1 MAITT
6 AFTITI
12 GNLGASYDI
21 TSEVMSFNVNTQVS
35 LAEIGTSKGSMLIKN
50 FTGSFTPGG
59 GGTYGSVDW
68 FNQAVLINGTTTVG
82 GVPTSFKL
90 FHGIVDQFALDD
102 NGINSY
108 VTISFIDALSAGGR
122 SATVNTSA
130 IGGNASTNIEGF
142 YENPTPANPAQMPTL
157 GGTNTGYTVTTKLL
171 TDDFIVYSATNG
183 IGNSLNSSISL
194 IITPVGPAMIIPTTI
209 TLTNPDFGYEL
220 IDYTMTRNAANRT
233 TFLFKDKTVSG
244 TQLPIGDL
252 VTGYD
257 EDQLTNY
264 VTTTS
269 IQGSNTITSFNSTS
283 TTKYGQRFR
292 SYTQAGFT
300 PFDNNVSQTNTNN
313 SWVNR
318 FGEIEFSP
326 QELTFTSKMVE
337 NDCDDAAEPFWN
349 KILDIES
356 VIWQPAQLV
365 YTPTGCGQQ
374 TKMSVIQSRRISATP
389 SDCRVTLG
397 LLSAYQYQSLV
408 LDDVYLG
415 ILGGDGLT
423 YNQPEISYDE
433 NDWTYNDSFVEQGN
447 RLG

>member
-6 AFTITI
+6 AFTITV

-90 FHGIVDQFALDD
+90 FHGIVDTFALDD
-102 NGINSY
+102 NGVNSY
-108 VTISFIDALSAGGR
+108 VTISFIDVLTAGGR
-122 SATVNTSA
+122 SATVATGG
-130 IGGNASTNIEGF
+130 ITGNASTNIESF
-142 YENPTPANPAQMPTL
+142 YENSSPANPAQMPTL
-157 GGTNTGYTVTTKLL
+157 GGTSTGYTVTTKLL
-171 TDDFIVYSATNG
+171 TSDFTVFSATSG

-194 IITPVGPAMIIPTTI
+194 IIAPVGPAVIIPTTI
-209 TLTNPDFGYEL
+209 DLTNPNFGYEL
-220 IDYTMTRNAANRT
+220 IDYTLTRNAANRT

-257 EDQLTNY
+257 ENQLTNN
-264 VTTTS
+264 VTVSSASGLTT
-269 IQGSNTITSFNSTS
+269 QTEFNATS

-292 SYTQAGFT
+292 SYTQSGVPSSVVLDST
-300 PFDNNVSQTNTNN
+300 VK
-313 SWVNR
+313 SWINR
-318 FGEIEFSP
+318 FGEIAFAP
-326 QELTFTSKMVE
+326 QELTLSSKMVQSAAA
-337 NDCDDAAEPFWN
+337 DAAEPFWN

-356 VIWQPAQLV
+356 VMWQPVQLT
-365 YTPTGCGQQ
+365 YTPTGCAQQ
-374 TKMSVIQSRRISATP
+374 TKMSVIASRRISATP
-389 SDCRVTLG
+389 SDCQVTLG
-397 LLSAYQYQSLV
+397 LLPAYQYQSFI
-408 LDDVYLG
+408 LDDTYLG
-415 ILGGDGLT
+415 IL
-423 YNQPEISYDE
+423 
-433 NDWTYNDSFVEQGN
+433 DSSRVA
-447 RLG
+447 

>member
-50 FTGSFTPGG
+50 FTGKFTPGG
-59 GGTYGSVDW
+59 GGTYGNIDW

-108 VTISFIDALSAGGR
+108 VTISFIDALTAGGR

-130 IGGNASTNIEGF
+130 IGGNASTNIKAF
-142 YENPTPANPAQMPTL
+142 YENSTPANPAQMPTL
-157 GGTNTGYTVTTKLL
+157 GGTNTGYVVTSKLL
-171 TDDFIVYSATNG
+171 TNDYTVYSTASNV
-183 IGNSLNSSISL
+183 GNSLNSSIQLL
-194 IITPVGPAMIIPTTI
+194 ITSVGPSMVIPTTI
-209 TLTNPDFGYEL
+209 TLTSPVFGFEL
-220 IDYTMTRNAANRT
+220 VDYTMTRNAANRT
-233 TFLFKDKTVSG
+233 TFLFKDKTVTG

-264 VTTTS
+264 VTTTNVS
-269 IQGSNTITSFNSTS
+269 DSNTITSFNSTS

-300 PFDNNVSQTNTNN
+300 PLDSAASQRITNN

-318 FGEIEFSP
+318 FGEITFAPEELSFS
-326 QELTFTSKMVE
+326 SKMVQSAAA
-337 NDCDDAAEPFWN
+337 DAAEPFWN

-356 VIWQPAQLV
+356 VMWQPVQLT
-365 YTPTGCGQQ
+365 YTPTGCAQQ

-389 SDCRVTLG
+389 SDCQVTLG
-397 LLSAYQYQSLV
+397 LLPAYQYQSFI
-408 LDDVYLG
+408 LDDTYLG
-415 ILGGDGLT
+415 IL
-423 YNQPEISYDE
+423 
-433 NDWTYNDSFVEQGN
+433 DSS
-447 RLG
+447 RIA

>member
-108 VTISFIDALSAGGR
+108 VTISFIDALTAGGR
-122 SATVNTSA
+122 SATVNTVFGS
-130 IGGNASTNIEGF
+130 GNASTKIEEF
-142 YENPTPANPAQMPTL
+142 YENTGVSASAQMPTL
-157 GGTNTGYTVTTKLL
+157 GGTNTSYAVTTKLL
-171 TDDFIVYSATNG
+171 TSDFTVQCNTANV
-183 IGNSLNSSISL
+183 GNSLNSSISL

-209 TLTNPDFGYEL
+209 TLTSPVFGYEL

-264 VTTTS
+264 VTLTDPT
-269 IQGSNTITSFNSTS
+269 GSSTVTSFNATS

-292 SYTQAGFT
+292 SYTQAGSNGVA
-300 PFDNNVSQTNTNN
+300 DQTSTVN
-313 SWVNR
+313 SWINR
-318 FGEIEFSP
+318 FGEITFAP
-326 QELTFTSKMVE
+326 QELTLSSKMVQSASA
-337 NDCDDAAEPFWN
+337 DAAAPFWN

-356 VIWQPAQLV
+356 AMWQPVQLT
-365 YTPTGCGQQ
+365 YTPTGCAQQ
-374 TKMSVIQSRRISATP
+374 TKMSVIASRRISATP
-389 SDCRVTLG
+389 SDCQVTLG
-397 LLSAYQYQSLV
+397 LLPAYQYQSFV
-408 LDDVYLG
+408 LNDTYLG
-415 ILGGDGLT
+415 IL
-423 YNQPEISYDE
+423 
-433 NDWTYNDSFVEQGN
+433 DSSRVA
-447 RLG
+447 

>member
-50 FTGSFTPGG
+50 FTGKFTPGG
-59 GGTYGSVDW
+59 GGTYGNIDW

-108 VTISFIDALSAGGR
+108 VTISFIDALTAGGR
-122 SATVNTSA
+122 SATVNTVFGS
-130 IGGNASTNIEGF
+130 GNASAKIETF
-142 YENPTPANPAQMPTL
+142 YENAGIASPAQMPTL
-157 GGTNTGYTVTTKLL
+157 GGTNIGYAVTTKLL
-171 TDDFIVYSATNG
+171 TDDYIVQCNTANV
-183 IGNSLNSSISL
+183 GNSLNSSISL

-209 TLTNPDFGYEL
+209 TLTSPVFGYEL
-220 IDYTMTRNAANRT
+220 VDYTMTRNAANRT
-233 TFLFKDKTVSG
+233 TFLFKDKTVTG

-264 VTTTS
+264 VTLTDPT
-269 IQGSNTITSFNSTS
+269 GSSTVTSFNPTS

-292 SYTQAGFT
+292 SYTQAGSNGVA
-300 PFDNNVSQTNTNN
+300 DQTNTVN
-313 SWVNR
+313 SWINR
-318 FGEIEFSP
+318 FGEITFAPEELSFS
-326 QELTFTSKMVE
+326 SKMVQSAAA
-337 NDCDDAAEPFWN
+337 DAAAPFWN

-356 VIWQPAQLV
+356 VMWQPVQLT
-365 YTPTGCGQQ
+365 YTPTGCAQQ

-389 SDCRVTLG
+389 SDCQVTLG
-397 LLSAYQYQSLV
+397 LLPAYQYQSFV
-408 LDDVYLG
+408 LNDTYLG
-415 ILGGDGLT
+415 IL
-423 YNQPEISYDE
+423 
-433 NDWTYNDSFVEQGN
+433 DSSRVA
-447 RLG
+447 

>member
-35 LAEIGTSKGSMLIKN
+35 LAEIGISKGSMLIKN

-59 GGTYGSVDW
+59 GGTYGNVDW

-108 VTISFIDALSAGGR
+108 VTISFIDALTAGGR
-122 SATVNTSA
+122 SATVNSISA
-130 IGGNASTNIEGF
+130 GNASTNIETY

-171 TDDFIVYSATNG
+171 TDDFYVYSNTSG
-183 IGNSLNSSISL
+183 VGNSLNSTIQL
-194 IITPVGPAMIIPTTI
+194 MITPIGPAMVIPTKI

-233 TFLFKDKTVSG
+233 TFLFKDKTISG
-244 TQLPIGDL
+244 TQLPIGEL

-269 IQGSNTITSFNSTS
+269 LQGTNTITSFNSTS

-292 SYTQAGFT
+292 SYTQVGFT
-300 PFDNNVSQTNTNN
+300 PFDNNFTQQRTNN
-313 SWVNR
+313 SWINR
-318 FGEIEFSP
+318 FGEIIFAPE
-326 QELTFTSKMVE
+326 ELTLSSKMVQSAAA
-337 NDCDDAAEPFWN
+337 DAAEPFWN

-356 VIWQPAQLV
+356 VMWQPVQLT
-365 YTPTGCGQQ
+365 YTPTGCAQQ
-374 TKMSVIQSRRISATP
+374 TKMSVIRSRRISATP
-389 SDCRVTLG
+389 SNCQVTLG
-397 LLSAYQYQSLV
+397 LLPAYQYQSFILN
-408 LDDVYLG
+408 DTYLG
-415 ILGGDGLT
+415 IL
-423 YNQPEISYDE
+423 
-433 NDWTYNDSFVEQGN
+433 DSS
-447 RLG
+447 RIA

>member
-108 VTISFIDALSAGGR
+108 VTISFIDALTAGGR
-122 SATVNTSA
+122 SATVNTNFG
-130 IGGNASTNIEGF
+130 IGSLASTAIEQF
-142 YENPTPANPAQMPTL
+142 YENTGPTAPAQMPTL

-171 TDDFIVYSATNG
+171 TSDYIVQCTTANV
-183 IGNSLNSSISL
+183 GNSLNSSISL
-194 IITPVGPAMIIPTTI
+194 IITPVGPAIVIPTTI

-220 IDYTMTRNAANRT
+220 VDYTMTRNAANRT

-264 VTTTS
+264 VTLTDPTAFS
-269 IQGSNTITSFNSTS
+269 TVTSFNATS

-292 SYTQAGFT
+292 SYTQAGSNGVA
-300 PFDNNVSQTNTNN
+300 DQTSTVN
-313 SWVNR
+313 SWINR
-318 FGEIEFSP
+318 FGEITFAP
-326 QELTFTSKMVE
+326 QELTLSSKMVQSAAA
-337 NDCDDAAEPFWN
+337 DAAAPFWN

-356 VIWQPAQLV
+356 AMWQPVQLT
-365 YTPTGCGQQ
+365 YTPTGCAQQ
-374 TKMSVIQSRRISATP
+374 TKMSVISSRRISATP
-389 SDCRVTLG
+389 SDCQVTLG
-397 LLSAYQYQSLV
+397 LLPAYQYQSFILN
-408 LDDVYLG
+408 DTYLG
-415 ILGGDGLT
+415 IL
-423 YNQPEISYDE
+423 
-433 NDWTYNDSFVEQGN
+433 DSSRVA
-447 RLG
+447 

>member
-6 AFTITI
+6 AFTITV

-82 GVPTSFKL
+82 GVPTSFNL

-108 VTISFIDALSAGGR
+108 VTISFIDALTAGGR
-122 SATVNTSA
+122 SATVSTAFVS
-130 IGGNASTNIEGF
+130 GLASTEIEEF
-142 YENPTPANPAQMPTL
+142 YENTGVLSPAQMPTL
-157 GGTNTGYTVTTKLL
+157 GGTNTGYAVTTKLL
-171 TDDFIVYSATNG
+171 TDDYSVLCSTAN

-194 IITPVGPAMIIPTTI
+194 IITPVGPAIIIPTTV
-209 TLTNPDFGYEL
+209 TLTSPVFGYEL

-233 TFLFKDKTVSG
+233 TFLFKDKTVTG

-264 VTTTS
+264 VTLTDPTGT
-269 IQGSNTITSFNSTS
+269 QTVTSFNATS

-292 SYTQAGFT
+292 SYTQAGS
-300 PFDNNVSQTNTNN
+300 PSVASQTSTVN
-313 SWVNR
+313 SWINR
-318 FGEIEFSP
+318 FGEITFAPEELSFS
-326 QELTFTSKMVE
+326 SKMVQSAAA
-337 NDCDDAAEPFWN
+337 DAAAPFWN

-356 VIWQPAQLV
+356 VMWQPVQLT
-365 YTPTGCGQQ
+365 YTPTGCAQQ
-374 TKMSVIQSRRISATP
+374 TKMSVIASRRISATP
-389 SDCRVTLG
+389 SDCQVTLG
-397 LLSAYQYQSLV
+397 LLPAYQYQSFILN
-408 LDDVYLG
+408 DTYLG
-415 ILGGDGLT
+415 IL
-423 YNQPEISYDE
+423 
-433 NDWTYNDSFVEQGN
+433 DSSRVA
-447 RLG
+447 

>member
-6 AFTITI
+6 AFTITV

-21 TSEVMSFNVNTQVS
+21 TSQVMSFNVNTQVS
-35 LAEIGTSKGSMLIKN
+35 LAEIGISRGSMLIKN

-59 GGTYGSVDW
+59 GGTYGNVDW

-108 VTISFIDALSAGGR
+108 VTISFIDALTAGGR
-122 SATVNTSA
+122 SATVNTGGVGIAVSA
-130 IGGNASTNIEGF
+130 ASTVEIF
-142 YENPTPANPAQMPTL
+142 YENLSPADPAQMPTL
-157 GGTNTGYTVTTKLL
+157 GGTSSGYTVTTKLL
-171 TDDFIVYSATNG
+171 TDDFLIRNSASG
-183 IGNSLNSSISL
+183 IGNSLNSSIQL
-194 IITPVGPAMIIPTTI
+194 LITPVGPAMMIPTTI

-233 TFLFKDKTVSG
+233 TFLFKDKTISG

-264 VTTTS
+264 VTFANAD
-269 IQGSNTITSFNSTS
+269 GSATFTDFNATS

-292 SYTQAGFT
+292 SYTQTAPNT
-300 PFDNNVSQTNTNN
+300 TTQMNNTIS
-313 SWVNR
+313 SWINR
-318 FGEIEFSP
+318 FGEITFAPE
-326 QELTFTSKMVE
+326 ELTLSSKMVQSAAA
-337 NDCDDAAEPFWN
+337 DAAEPFWN

-356 VIWQPAQLV
+356 VMWQPVQLT
-365 YTPTGCGQQ
+365 YTPTGCAQQ

-389 SDCRVTLG
+389 SDCQVTLG
-397 LLSAYQYQSLV
+397 LLPAYQYQSFILN
-408 LDDVYLG
+408 DTYLG
-415 ILGGDGLT
+415 IL
-423 YNQPEISYDE
+423 
-433 NDWTYNDSFVEQGN
+433 DSS
-447 RLG
+447 RIA

>member
-59 GGTYGSVDW
+59 GGTYGNIDW

-90 FHGIVDQFALDD
+90 FHGIVDQFALED

-108 VTISFIDALSAGGR
+108 VRISFIDALTAGGR
-122 SATVNTSA
+122 SATVST
-130 IGGNASTNIEGF
+130 IFGTRNASNAIEIF
-142 YENPTPANPAQMPTL
+142 YENSTLSEPAQMPTL
-157 GGTNTGYTVTTKLL
+157 GGTNTGYAVTTKLL
-171 TDDFIVYSATNG
+171 TSDFSTTCNTDG
-183 IGNSLNSSISL
+183 IGNSLNSSIQL
-194 IITPVGPAMIIPTTI
+194 IITPNGPAMVIPTTI
-209 TLTNPDFGYEL
+209 TLTSPVFGYEL

-264 VTTTS
+264 VSTTDST
-269 IQGSNTITSFNSTS
+269 GTVNLTSFNATS

-292 SYTQAGFT
+292 SYSQVGFAT
-300 PFDNNVSQTNTNN
+300 TAQQTTTND
-313 SWVNR
+313 SWINR
-318 FGEIEFSP
+318 FGEITFAPEELSFS
-326 QELTFTSKMVE
+326 SKMVQSAAA
-337 NDCDDAAEPFWN
+337 DAAEPFWN

-356 VIWQPAQLV
+356 VMWQPVQLT
-365 YTPTGCGQQ
+365 YTPTGCAQQ

-389 SDCRVTLG
+389 SDCQVTLG
-397 LLSAYQYQSLV
+397 LLPAYQYQSFILN
-408 LDDVYLG
+408 DTYLG
-415 ILGGDGLT
+415 IL
-423 YNQPEISYDE
+423 
-433 NDWTYNDSFVEQGN
+433 DSS
-447 RLG
+447 RIA

>member
-6 AFTITI
+6 AFTITV

-59 GGTYGSVDW
+59 GGTYGNIDW

-108 VTISFIDALSAGGR
+108 VTISFIDALTAGGR
-122 SATVNTSA
+122 SATVNSNFGVDA
-130 IGGNASTNIEGF
+130 ASTTIEQF
-142 YENPTPANPAQMPTL
+142 YENLSPANPAQMPTL
-157 GGTNTGYTVTTKLL
+157 GGTSDGYTVTTKLL
-171 TDDFIVYSATNG
+171 NSDFAVTCDEPN
-183 IGNSLNSSISL
+183 IGNSLNSTLQL
-194 IITPVGPAMIIPTTI
+194 IVTPVGPSMIIPTTI

-264 VTTTS
+264 VTTTN
-269 IQGSNTITSFNSTS
+269 ISNGNTVTTFNSTS

-292 SYTQAGFT
+292 SYTQAGFDF
-300 PFDNNVSQTNTNN
+300 FDGGFNQRRTND

-318 FGEIEFSP
+318 FGEITFAPEELSFS
-326 QELTFTSKMVE
+326 SKMVQSAAA
-337 NDCDDAAEPFWN
+337 DAAAPFWN

-356 VIWQPAQLV
+356 VMWQPVQLT
-365 YTPTGCGQQ
+365 YTPTGCAQQ
-374 TKMSVIQSRRISATP
+374 TKMSVIRSRRISATP
-389 SDCRVTLG
+389 SDCQVTLG
-397 LLSAYQYQSLV
+397 LLPAYQYQSFI
-408 LDDVYLG
+408 LDDTYLG
-415 ILGGDGLT
+415 IL
-423 YNQPEISYDE
+423 
-433 NDWTYNDSFVEQGN
+433 DSS
-447 RLG
+447 RIA

>member
-12 GNLGASYDI
+12 GNLSASYDI
-21 TSEVMSFNVNTQVS
+21 TSSVMSFHVDTQVS

-108 VTISFIDALSAGGR
+108 VTISFIDALTAGGR
-122 SATVNTSA
+122 SATVNTGGVGIGVSA
-130 IGGNASTNIEGF
+130 AATVEIF
-142 YENPTPANPAQMPTL
+142 YENLVPTNAAQMPTL
-157 GGTNTGYTVTTKLL
+157 GGTSAGYTVTTKLL
-171 TDDFIVYSATNG
+171 TDDFLVRNAAVG
-183 IGNSLNSSISL
+183 VGNSLNSSIQL
-194 IITPVGPAMIIPTTI
+194 LITPVGPAMMIPTTI

-220 IDYTMTRNAANRT
+220 VDYTMTRNAANRT

-264 VTTTS
+264 VTFANADGSFTS
-269 IQGSNTITSFNSTS
+269 TDFNATS

-292 SYTQAGFT
+292 SYTQTA
-300 PFDNNVSQTNTNN
+300 PNTSTQANTTIS
-313 SWVNR
+313 SWINR
-318 FGEIEFSP
+318 FGEITFAP
-326 QELTFTSKMVE
+326 QELTLSSKMVE
-337 NDCDDAAEPFWN
+337 SAAADAAAPFWN

-356 VIWQPAQLV
+356 VMWQPVQLT
-365 YTPTGCGQQ
+365 YTPTGCAQQ
-374 TKMSVIQSRRISATP
+374 TKMSVIASRRISATP
-389 SDCRVTLG
+389 SDCQVTLG
-397 LLSAYQYQSLV
+397 LLPAYQYQSFI
-408 LDDVYLG
+408 LDDTYLG
-415 ILGGDGLT
+415 IL
-423 YNQPEISYDE
+423 
-433 NDWTYNDSFVEQGN
+433 DSSRVA
-447 RLG
+447 

>member
-1 MAITT
+1 MAIST

-35 LAEIGTSKGSMLIKN
+35 LAEIGTSKGSMFIKN
-50 FTGSFTPGG
+50 FTGAFTPGG
-59 GGTYGSVDW
+59 GGTYSNVDW
-68 FNQAVLINGTTTVG
+68 FNQAVLINGTTTVS

-108 VTISFIDALSAGGR
+108 VTISFIDALTAGGR
-122 SATVNTSA
+122 SATVGTSA
-130 IGGNASTNIEGF
+130 MPLSAQSAIELF
-142 YENPTPANPAQMPTL
+142 YENSNPSGPAQMPTL

-171 TDDFIVYSATNG
+171 NNDFGVYCATDG

-194 IITPVGPAMIIPTTI
+194 IILPVGPAMIIPTTI

-220 IDYTMTRNAANRT
+220 IDYTLTRNAANRT
-233 TFLFKDKTVSG
+233 TFLFRDKTVSG
-244 TQLPIGDL
+244 TQLPIGDV
-252 VTGYD
+252 VTGYG

-269 IQGSNTITSFNSTS
+269 IQGSNTITSFDLTS

-300 PFDNNVSQTNTNN
+300 PFDSALSQQNTNN
-313 SWVNR
+313 SWINR
-318 FGEIEFSP
+318 FGEIEFAP

-356 VIWQPAQLV
+356 VMWQPVQLT

-374 TKMSVIQSRRISATP
+374 TKMSVIQNRRISATP
-389 SDCRVTLG
+389 SNCQVTLG
-397 LLSAYQYQSLV
+397 LLPAFQYQSLV
-408 LDDVYLG
+408 LNDVYLG
-415 ILGGDGLT
+415 VLAGDGLT
-423 YNQPEISYDE
+423 YNQPEIVYDE
-433 NDWTYNDSFVEQGN
+433 SDWTYNDTFVEQGA

>member
-21 TSEVMSFNVNTQVS
+21 TSQVMSFNVNTQVS

-50 FTGSFTPGG
+50 FTGAFTPGG
-59 GGTYGSVDW
+59 GGTYGNVDW

-108 VTISFIDALSAGGR
+108 VTISFIDALTAGGR
-122 SATVNTSA
+122 SATVNTGGVGIAVSA
-130 IGGNASTNIEGF
+130 ASTVEIF
-142 YENPTPANPAQMPTL
+142 YENLSPADPAQMPTL
-157 GGTNTGYTVTTKLL
+157 GGTSSGYTVTTKLL
-171 TDDFIVYSATNG
+171 TDDFLIRNSASG
-183 IGNSLNSSISL
+183 IGNSLNSSIQL
-194 IITPVGPAMIIPTTI
+194 LITPVGPAMMIPTTI

-233 TFLFKDKTVSG
+233 TFLFKDKTISG

-264 VTTTS
+264 VTFANAD
-269 IQGSNTITSFNSTS
+269 GSATFTDFNATS

-292 SYTQAGFT
+292 SYTQTAPNT
-300 PFDNNVSQTNTNN
+300 TTQMNNTIS
-313 SWVNR
+313 SWINR
-318 FGEIEFSP
+318 FGEITFAPE
-326 QELTFTSKMVE
+326 ELTLSSKMVQSAAA
-337 NDCDDAAEPFWN
+337 DAAEPFWN

-356 VIWQPAQLV
+356 VMWQPVQLT
-365 YTPTGCGQQ
+365 YTPTGCAQQ

-389 SDCRVTLG
+389 SDCQVTLG
-397 LLSAYQYQSLV
+397 LLPAYQYQSFILN
-408 LDDVYLG
+408 DTYLG
-415 ILGGDGLT
+415 IL
-423 YNQPEISYDE
+423 
-433 NDWTYNDSFVEQGN
+433 DSS
-447 RLG
+447 RIA

>member
-21 TSEVMSFNVNTQVS
+21 TSEVMSFNVNTQVA

-50 FTGSFTPGG
+50 FTGKFTPGG
-59 GGTYGSVDW
+59 GGTYGNIDW

-108 VTISFIDALSAGGR
+108 VTISFIDALTAGGR
-122 SATVNTSA
+122 SATVNTA
-130 IGGNASTNIEGF
+130 FGTGNASTKIEEF
-142 YENPTPANPAQMPTL
+142 YENTGVSAPAQMPTL
-157 GGTNTGYTVTTKLL
+157 GGTNTGYAVTTKLL
-171 TDDFIVYSATNG
+171 TSDFTVQCNTANV
-183 IGNSLNSSISL
+183 GNSLNSSISL
-194 IITPVGPAMIIPTTI
+194 IITPVGPSMVIPTTI
-209 TLTNPDFGYEL
+209 TLTSPVFGYEL

-264 VTTTS
+264 VTLTDPAAFSTV
-269 IQGSNTITSFNSTS
+269 TSFNAAS

-292 SYTQAGFT
+292 SYTQAGSNGVA
-300 PFDNNVSQTNTNN
+300 DQTNTVN
-313 SWVNR
+313 SWINR
-318 FGEIEFSP
+318 FGEITFAP
-326 QELTFTSKMVE
+326 VELTFSSKMVQSAAA
-337 NDCDDAAEPFWN
+337 DAAEPFWN

-356 VIWQPAQLV
+356 VMWQPVQLT
-365 YTPTGCGQQ
+365 YTPTGCAQQ

-389 SDCRVTLG
+389 SDCQVTLG
-397 LLSAYQYQSLV
+397 LLPAYQYQSFILN
-408 LDDVYLG
+408 DTYLG
-415 ILGGDGLT
+415 IL
-423 YNQPEISYDE
+423 
-433 NDWTYNDSFVEQGN
+433 DSS
-447 RLG
+447 RIA

>member
-50 FTGSFTPGG
+50 FTGKFTPGG
-59 GGTYGSVDW
+59 GGTYGNVDW

-108 VTISFIDALSAGGR
+108 VTISFIDALTVGGR
-122 SATVNTSA
+122 SATINTAGGSA
-130 IGGNASTNIEGF
+130 LATSVIEGF
-142 YENPTPANPAQMPTL
+142 YENLDPATPAQMPTL
-157 GGTNTGYTVTTKLL
+157 GATNTGYTVTAKLL
-171 TDDFIVYSATNG
+171 TDNYTIFCNVAN
-183 IGNSLNSSISL
+183 IGNSINSAISL
-194 IITPVGPAMIIPTTI
+194 IVTPVGPSMIIPTTV

-220 IDYTMTRNAANRT
+220 INYTMTRNAANRT

-252 VTGYD
+252 VTAYN

-264 VTTTS
+264 VTLTDPA
-269 IQGSNTITSFNSTS
+269 GSSTITSFNATS

-292 SYTQAGFT
+292 SYTQAGSNGVA
-300 PFDNNVSQTNTNN
+300 DQTSTVN
-313 SWVNR
+313 SWINR
-318 FGEIEFSP
+318 FGEI
-326 QELTFTSKMVE
+326 TFTPEELSLSSKMVQSAAA
-337 NDCDDAAEPFWN
+337 DAAEPFWN

-356 VIWQPAQLV
+356 VMWQPVQLT
-365 YTPTGCGQQ
+365 YTPTGCAEQ
-374 TKMSVIQSRRISATP
+374 TKMSVIRSRRISATP
-389 SDCRVTLG
+389 SDCQVTLG
-397 LLSAYQYQSLV
+397 LLPAYQYQSFILN
-408 LDDVYLG
+408 DTYLG
-415 ILGGDGLT
+415 IL
-423 YNQPEISYDE
+423 
-433 NDWTYNDSFVEQGN
+433 DSS
-447 RLG
+447 RIA

>member
-6 AFTITI
+6 AFTITV

-21 TSEVMSFNVNTQVS
+21 TSQVMSFNVNTQVS

-90 FHGIVDQFALDD
+90 FHGIVDTFALDD

-108 VTISFIDALSAGGR
+108 VTISFIDALTAGGR
-122 SATVNTSA
+122 SATVNTNFAGST
-130 IGGNASTNIEGF
+130 ASTIIEQF
-142 YENPTPANPAQMPTL
+142 YENATSANPAQMPTL
-157 GGTNTGYTVTTKLL
+157 GGTNTGYAVTTKLL
-171 TDDFIVYSATNG
+171 TDDFVVDCSTANV
-183 IGNSLNSSISL
+183 GNSIASSIQL
-194 IITPVGPAMIIPTTI
+194 IVTPIGPSMAIPTTI
-209 TLTNPDFGYEL
+209 TLTSPVFGYEL
-220 IDYTMTRNAANRT
+220 IDFTMTRNAANRT

-264 VTTTS
+264 VTTTNVS
-269 IQGSNTITSFNSTS
+269 NSNTITSFNSAS

-292 SYTQAGFT
+292 SYTQAGFPYILSPST
-300 PFDNNVSQTNTNN
+300 ASQQTTND
-313 SWVNR
+313 SWINR
-318 FGEIEFSP
+318 FGEITFAPE
-326 QELTFTSKMVE
+326 ELRLNSKMVQSAAA
-337 NDCDDAAEPFWN
+337 DAAAPFWN

-356 VIWQPAQLV
+356 VMWQPVQIT
-365 YTPTGCGQQ
+365 YTPTGCAEQ
-374 TKMSVIQSRRISATP
+374 TKMSVIASRRISATP
-389 SDCRVTLG
+389 SDCQVTLG
-397 LLSAYQYQSLV
+397 LLPAYQYQSFILN
-408 LDDVYLG
+408 DTYLG
-415 ILGGDGLT
+415 IL
-423 YNQPEISYDE
+423 
-433 NDWTYNDSFVEQGN
+433 DSSRVA
-447 RLG
+447 

>member
-6 AFTITI
+6 AFTITV

-82 GVPTSFKL
+82 GVPTSFNL

-108 VTISFIDALSAGGR
+108 VTISFIDALTAGGR
-122 SATVNTSA
+122 SATVSTAFVS
-130 IGGNASTNIEGF
+130 GLASTEIEEF
-142 YENPTPANPAQMPTL
+142 YETTGVLSPAQMPTL
-157 GGTNTGYTVTTKLL
+157 GGTNTGYAVTTKLL
-171 TDDFIVYSATNG
+171 TDDYSVLCSTAN

-194 IITPVGPAMIIPTTI
+194 IITPVGPAIIIPTTV
-209 TLTNPDFGYEL
+209 TLTSPVFGYEL

-233 TFLFKDKTVSG
+233 TFLFKDKTVTG

-264 VTTTS
+264 VTLTDPTGT
-269 IQGSNTITSFNSTS
+269 QTVTSFNATS

-292 SYTQAGFT
+292 SYTQAGS
-300 PFDNNVSQTNTNN
+300 PSVASQTSTVN
-313 SWVNR
+313 SWINR
-318 FGEIEFSP
+318 FGEITFAPEELSFS
-326 QELTFTSKMVE
+326 SKMVQSAAA
-337 NDCDDAAEPFWN
+337 DAAAPFWN

-356 VIWQPAQLV
+356 AMWQPVQLT
-365 YTPTGCGQQ
+365 YTPTGCAQQ
-374 TKMSVIQSRRISATP
+374 TKMSVIASRRISATP
-389 SDCRVTLG
+389 SDCQVTLG
-397 LLSAYQYQSLV
+397 LLPAYQYQSFILN
-408 LDDVYLG
+408 DTYLG
-415 ILGGDGLT
+415 IL
-423 YNQPEISYDE
+423 
-433 NDWTYNDSFVEQGN
+433 DSSRVA
-447 RLG
+447 

>member
-6 AFTITI
+6 AFTITV

-59 GGTYGSVDW
+59 GGTYGNIDW

-108 VTISFIDALSAGGR
+108 VRISFIDALTAGGR
-122 SATVNTSA
+122 SATVNTNFGSS
-130 IGGNASTNIEGF
+130 NASTVIEEF
-142 YENPTPANPAQMPTL
+142 YENLGPSAPAQMPTL
-157 GGTNTGYTVTTKLL
+157 GGTNTGYAVTTKLL
-171 TDDFIVYSATNG
+171 TSDFTVFCNTANV
-183 IGNSLNSSISL
+183 GNSLNSSISL
-194 IITPVGPAMIIPTTI
+194 IITPVGPAMVIPTTI
-209 TLTNPDFGYEL
+209 TLTSPVFGYEL

-244 TQLPIGDL
+244 TQLPIGKL

-264 VTTTS
+264 VTTIDPTGTS
-269 IQGSNTITSFNSTS
+269 ILTSFNATS

-292 SYTQAGFT
+292 SYSQVGFAT
-300 PFDNNVSQTNTNN
+300 TAQQTTTND
-313 SWVNR
+313 SWINR
-318 FGEIEFSP
+318 FGEITFAPKELSFS
-326 QELTFTSKMVE
+326 SKMVQSAAA
-337 NDCDDAAEPFWN
+337 DAAEPFWN

-356 VIWQPAQLV
+356 VMWQPVQLT
-365 YTPTGCGQQ
+365 YTPTGCAQQ
-374 TKMSVIQSRRISATP
+374 TKMSVIRSRRISATP
-389 SDCRVTLG
+389 SDCQVTLG
-397 LLSAYQYQSLV
+397 LLPAYQYQSFI
-408 LDDVYLG
+408 LDDTYLG
-415 ILGGDGLT
+415 IL
-423 YNQPEISYDE
+423 
-433 NDWTYNDSFVEQGN
+433 DSS
-447 RLG
+447 RIA

>member
-21 TSEVMSFNVNTQVS
+21 TSEVMSFNVNTQVA

-59 GGTYGSVDW
+59 GGTYGNIDW

-108 VTISFIDALSAGGR
+108 VSISFIDALTSGGR
-122 SATVNTSA
+122 SATVNTVF
-130 IGGNASTNIEGF
+130 GTQNASTVIEEF
-142 YENPTPANPAQMPTL
+142 YENNSPANPAQMPTL
-157 GGTNTGYTVTTKLL
+157 GGTNTGYAVTTKLL
-171 TDDFIVYSATNG
+171 TSDYTVQCTTAG

-194 IITPVGPAMIIPTTI
+194 IITPNGPAVVIPTTI
-209 TLTNPDFGYEL
+209 TLTSPVFGYEL

-244 TQLPIGDL
+244 TQLPIGDI

-264 VTTTS
+264 VTLTDPTGTS
-269 IQGSNTITSFNSTS
+269 TVTSFNATS

-292 SYTQAGFT
+292 SYTQAGSNGVE
-300 PFDNNVSQTNTNN
+300 DQTSTVN
-313 SWVNR
+313 SWINR
-318 FGEIEFSP
+318 FGEITFAP
-326 QELTFTSKMVE
+326 QELSFSSKMVQSAAA
-337 NDCDDAAEPFWN
+337 DAAEPFWN

-356 VIWQPAQLV
+356 VMWQPVQLT

-374 TKMSVIQSRRISATP
+374 TKMSVIRSRRISATP
-389 SDCRVTLG
+389 SDCQVTLG
-397 LLSAYQYQSLV
+397 LLPAYQYQSLV

-415 ILGGDGLT
+415 ILGGDGIT
-423 YNQPEISYDE
+423 YNQPEIFYDE
-433 NDWTYNDSFVEQGN
+433 NDWTYNDSYVEQGN

>member
-21 TSEVMSFNVNTQVS
+21 TSEVMSFNVNTQVA

-59 GGTYGSVDW
+59 GGTYGNIDW

-108 VTISFIDALSAGGR
+108 VTISFIDALTAGGR
-122 SATVNTSA
+122 SATVSTA
-130 IGGNASTNIEGF
+130 FVTGNASTKIEEF
-142 YENPTPANPAQMPTL
+142 YENTGVSAPAQMPTL
-157 GGTNTGYTVTTKLL
+157 GGTNTGYAVTTKLL
-171 TDDFIVYSATNG
+171 TNDFAIQCTTSG
-183 IGNSLNSSISL
+183 IGNSLNSSIQL
-194 IITPVGPAMIIPTTI
+194 IITPNGPAMVIPTTI
-209 TLTNPDFGYEL
+209 TLTSPVFGCEL

-244 TQLPIGDL
+244 TQLPIGDI

-264 VTTTS
+264 VTTIDPTGTS
-269 IQGSNTITSFNSTS
+269 TLTSFNAAS

-292 SYTQAGFT
+292 QYSQVGFAST
-300 PFDNNVSQTNTNN
+300 AQQTTTND
-313 SWVNR
+313 SWINR
-318 FGEIEFSP
+318 FGEITFAPE
-326 QELTFTSKMVE
+326 ELTFSSKMVQSAAA
-337 NDCDDAAEPFWN
+337 DAAEPFWN

-356 VIWQPAQLV
+356 VMWQPVQLT
-365 YTPTGCGQQ
+365 YTPTGCAQQ

-389 SDCRVTLG
+389 SDCQVTLG
-397 LLSAYQYQSLV
+397 LLPAYQYQSFILN
-408 LDDVYLG
+408 DTYLG
-415 ILGGDGLT
+415 IL
-423 YNQPEISYDE
+423 
-433 NDWTYNDSFVEQGN
+433 DSS
-447 RLG
+447 RIA

>member
-21 TSEVMSFNVNTQVS
+21 TSEVMSFNVNTQVA

-59 GGTYGSVDW
+59 GGTYGNIDW

-108 VTISFIDALSAGGR
+108 VSISFIDALTSGGR
-122 SATVNTSA
+122 SATVNTVF
-130 IGGNASTNIEGF
+130 GTQNASTVIEEF
-142 YENPTPANPAQMPTL
+142 YENNSPANPAQMPTL
-157 GGTNTGYTVTTKLL
+157 GGTNTGYAVTTKLL
-171 TDDFIVYSATNG
+171 TSDFTVFCNTANV
-183 IGNSLNSSISL
+183 GNSLNSSISL
-194 IITPVGPAMIIPTTI
+194 IITPVGPAMVIPTTI
-209 TLTNPDFGYEL
+209 TLTSPVFGYEL

-244 TQLPIGDL
+244 TQLPIGDI

-264 VTTTS
+264 VTLTDPTGTS
-269 IQGSNTITSFNSTS
+269 TVTSFNATS

-292 SYTQAGFT
+292 SYTQAGSNGVE
-300 PFDNNVSQTNTNN
+300 DQTSTVN
-313 SWVNR
+313 SWINR
-318 FGEIEFSP
+318 FGEITFAPEELSFS
-326 QELTFTSKMVE
+326 SKMVQSAA
-337 NDCDDAAEPFWN
+337 DDAAEPFWN

-356 VIWQPAQLV
+356 VMWQPVQLT

-374 TKMSVIQSRRISATP
+374 TKMSVIRSRRISATP
-389 SDCRVTLG
+389 SDCQVTLG
-397 LLSAYQYQSLV
+397 LLPAYQYQSLV

-415 ILGGDGLT
+415 ILGGDGIT
-423 YNQPEISYDE
+423 YNQPEIFYDE
-433 NDWTYNDSFVEQGN
+433 NDWTYNDSYVEQGN

>member
-6 AFTITI
+6 AFTITV
-12 GNLGASYDI
+12 GNLGASYNI
-21 TSEVMSFNVNTQVS
+21 TSEVMSFNVSTQVS
-35 LAEIGTSKGSMLIKN
+35 LAEIGSSKGSMLIKN

-90 FHGIVDQFALDD
+90 FHGIVDQFTLDD
-102 NGINSY
+102 NGVNSY
-108 VTISFIDALSAGGR
+108 VTISFIDVLTAGGR
-122 SATVNTSA
+122 SATVNSIT
-130 IGGNASTNIEGF
+130 IGNASTSIESF
-142 YENPTPANPAQMPTL
+142 YENPVSANPAQMPTL
-157 GGTNTGYTVTTKLL
+157 GGTNIGYTVTTKLL
-171 TDDFIVYSATNG
+171 TDDFIIYSANTG
-183 IGNSLNSSISL
+183 IGNSLNSTISL
-194 IITPVGPAMIIPTTI
+194 IITPVGPAIIIPTTI

-220 IDYTMTRNAANRT
+220 LDYTMTRNAANRT

-313 SWVNR
+313 SWINR
-318 FGEIEFSP
+318 FGEITFAPE
-326 QELTFTSKMVE
+326 ELTLSSKMVQS
-337 NDCDDAAEPFWN
+337 AAADTAAPFWN

-356 VIWQPAQLV
+356 VMWQPVQLT
-365 YTPTGCGQQ
+365 YTPTGCAQQ
-374 TKMSVIQSRRISATP
+374 TKMSVIASRHISATP
-389 SDCRVTLG
+389 SDCQVTLG
-397 LLSAYQYQSLV
+397 LLPAYQYQSFILN
-408 LDDVYLG
+408 DTYLG
-415 ILGGDGLT
+415 IL
-423 YNQPEISYDE
+423 
-433 NDWTYNDSFVEQGN
+433 DSSRVA
-447 RLG
+447 

>member
-21 TSEVMSFNVNTQVS
+21 TSEVMSFNVNTQVA

-59 GGTYGSVDW
+59 GGTYGNIDW

-108 VTISFIDALSAGGR
+108 VSISFIDALTSGGR
-122 SATVNTSA
+122 SATVNTVF
-130 IGGNASTNIEGF
+130 GTQNASTVIEEF
-142 YENPTPANPAQMPTL
+142 YENNSPANPAQMPTL
-157 GGTNTGYTVTTKLL
+157 GGTNTGYAVTTKLL
-171 TDDFIVYSATNG
+171 TSDFTVLCTTAG

-194 IITPVGPAMIIPTTI
+194 IITPVGPSMIIPTTI
-209 TLTNPDFGYEL
+209 TLTSPVFGYEL

-244 TQLPIGDL
+244 TQLPIGDI

-264 VTTTS
+264 VTLTDPTGTS
-269 IQGSNTITSFNSTS
+269 TVTSFNATS

-292 SYTQAGFT
+292 SYTQAGSNGVE
-300 PFDNNVSQTNTNN
+300 DQTSTVN
-313 SWVNR
+313 SWINR
-318 FGEIEFSP
+318 FGEITFAP
-326 QELTFTSKMVE
+326 QELSFSSKMVQSAAA
-337 NDCDDAAEPFWN
+337 DAAEPFWN

-356 VIWQPAQLV
+356 VMWQPVQLT

-374 TKMSVIQSRRISATP
+374 TKMSVIRSRRISATP
-389 SDCRVTLG
+389 SDCQVTLG
-397 LLSAYQYQSLV
+397 LLPAYQYQSLV

-415 ILGGDGLT
+415 ILGGDGIT
-423 YNQPEISYDE
+423 YNQPEIFYDE
-433 NDWTYNDSFVEQGN
+433 NDWTYNDSYVEQGN

>member
-108 VTISFIDALSAGGR
+108 VTISFIDALTAGGR
-122 SATVNTSA
+122 SATVGTAGVSGSA
-130 IGGNASTNIEGF
+130 AGSIKEF
-142 YENPTPANPAQMPTL
+142 YENLLPANPAQMPTL
-157 GGTNTGYTVTTKLL
+157 GGTNIGYVVTGKLL
-171 TDDFIVYSATNG
+171 TDDFQAECSTLN

-209 TLTNPDFGYEL
+209 TLTSPVFGYEL
-220 IDYTMTRNAANRT
+220 VDYTMTRNAANRT
-233 TFLFKDKTVSG
+233 TFLFKDKTISG

-257 EDQLTNY
+257 ENQLTNY
-264 VTTTS
+264 VTTTNS
-269 IQGSNTITSFNSTS
+269 AGTTTLTSFNATS

-292 SYTQAGFT
+292 SYTQAGFAST
-300 PFDNNVSQTNTNN
+300 EQQTNTVN
-313 SWVNR
+313 SWINR
-318 FGEIEFSP
+318 FGEITFAP
-326 QELTFTSKMVE
+326 AELSLSSKMVQSAAA
-337 NDCDDAAEPFWN
+337 DAAAPFWN

-356 VIWQPAQLV
+356 VMWQPVQLT
-365 YTPTGCGQQ
+365 YTPTGCAQQ
-374 TKMSVIQSRRISATP
+374 TKMSVIASRRISATP
-389 SDCRVTLG
+389 SDCQVTLG
-397 LLSAYQYQSLV
+397 LLPAYQYQSFI
-408 LDDVYLG
+408 LDDTYLG
-415 ILGGDGLT
+415 IL
-423 YNQPEISYDE
+423 
-433 NDWTYNDSFVEQGN
+433 DSS
-447 RLG
+447 RIA

>member
-21 TSEVMSFNVNTQVS
+21 TSEVMSFNVNSQVS

-59 GGTYGSVDW
+59 GGTYGNIDW

-82 GVPTSFKL
+82 GVPTSFRL

-108 VTISFIDALSAGGR
+108 VMISFIDALTAGGR
-122 SATVNTSA
+122 SATVNTNFS
-130 IGGNASTNIEGF
+130 GSTASTIIEQF
-142 YENPTPANPAQMPTL
+142 YENTSPANPAQMPTL
-157 GGTNTGYTVTTKLL
+157 GGTNTGYAVTTKLL
-171 TDDFIVYSATNG
+171 TDNYIVDCTAAN
-183 IGNSLNSSISL
+183 IGNSIASSIQL
-194 IITPVGPAMIIPTTI
+194 IVTPIGPSMAIPTTI
-209 TLTNPDFGYEL
+209 TLTSPVFGYEL

-233 TFLFKDKTVSG
+233 TFLFKDKTITG

-252 VTGYD
+252 VTSYD

-264 VTTTS
+264 VTTTNVS
-269 IQGSNTITSFNSTS
+269 NGNTITSFNSAS

-292 SYTQAGFT
+292 SYTQAGF
-300 PFDNNVSQTNTNN
+300 PFILSPSTAPQQTTND
-313 SWVNR
+313 SWTNR
-318 FGEIEFSP
+318 FGEITFAPEELSFS
-326 QELTFTSKMVE
+326 SKMVQSAAA
-337 NDCDDAAEPFWN
+337 DAAEPFWN

-356 VIWQPAQLV
+356 VMWQPVQLT
-365 YTPTGCGQQ
+365 YTPTGCAQQ

-389 SDCRVTLG
+389 SDCQVTLG
-397 LLSAYQYQSLV
+397 LLPAYQYQSFI
-408 LDDVYLG
+408 LDDTYLG
-415 ILGGDGLT
+415 IL
-423 YNQPEISYDE
+423 
-433 NDWTYNDSFVEQGN
+433 DSS
-447 RLG
+447 RIA

>member
-6 AFTITI
+6 AFTITV

-82 GVPTSFKL
+82 GVPTSFNL

-108 VTISFIDALSAGGR
+108 VTISFIDALTAGGR
-122 SATVNTSA
+122 SATVSTAFVS
-130 IGGNASTNIEGF
+130 GLASTEIEEF
-142 YENPTPANPAQMPTL
+142 YENTGVLSPAQMPTL
-157 GGTNTGYTVTTKLL
+157 GGTNTGYAVTTKLL
-171 TDDFIVYSATNG
+171 TDDYSVLCSTAN

-194 IITPVGPAMIIPTTI
+194 IITPVGPAIIIPTTV
-209 TLTNPDFGYEL
+209 TLTSPVFGYEL

-233 TFLFKDKTVSG
+233 TFLFKDKTVTG

-264 VTTTS
+264 VTLTDPTGTS
-269 IQGSNTITSFNSTS
+269 TVTSFNATS

-292 SYTQAGFT
+292 SYTQAGS
-300 PFDNNVSQTNTNN
+300 PSVASQTSTVN
-313 SWVNR
+313 SWINR
-318 FGEIEFSP
+318 FGEITFAPEELSFS
-326 QELTFTSKMVE
+326 SKMVQSAAA
-337 NDCDDAAEPFWN
+337 DAAAPFWN

-356 VIWQPAQLV
+356 VMWQPVQLT
-365 YTPTGCGQQ
+365 YTPTGCAQQ
-374 TKMSVIQSRRISATP
+374 TKMSVIASRRISATP
-389 SDCRVTLG
+389 SDCQVTLG
-397 LLSAYQYQSLV
+397 LLPAYQYQSFILN
-408 LDDVYLG
+408 DTYLG
-415 ILGGDGLT
+415 IL
-423 YNQPEISYDE
+423 
-433 NDWTYNDSFVEQGN
+433 DSSRVA
-447 RLG
+447 